1 MGEHQGAEALAG
13 RTPTVLS
20 AHYDDGVLS
29 CGGLLAAGAEAGTP
43 GTVVTVFSG
52 APEPPLS
59 AEARKFHRACGL
71 ADADAIARREAEDDR
86 AMDVVGATPVRLG
99 VPDALYRKD
108 AAGNPRYPR
117 DTEISRA
124 ALESEAELIG
134 ELAAVMAAEPAVRDA
149 ELLLAPLAIGNH
161 IDHRITRA
169 AARLLDRDPDT
180 VWWYEDAPYVIFP
193 RALLEPFDESR
204 TAPRIFRLTGGQWD
218 RKLRGIGCY
227 ASQAPILLGGNTEL
241 PKYLTMYAESL
252 AGGEP
257 AERYW
262 KLPAAQL

>member
-1 MGEHQGAEALAG
+1 MGELQGVEALAG

-29 CGGLLAAGAEAGTP
+29 CGGLLAACAEAGTP

-59 AEARKFHRACGL
+59 AAARKFHRACGL
-71 ADADAIARREAEDDR
+71 GDTDAIACREAEDDR
-86 AMDVVGATPVRLG
+86 AMAVVGAAPVRLG

-108 AAGNPRYPR
+108 PAGNPRYPR
-117 DTEISRA
+117 DEEISRA
-124 ALESEAELIG
+124 ALAAETELIG
-134 ELAAVMAAEPAVRDA
+134 RLAAVLADEPSVRDA
-149 ELLLAPLAIGNH
+149 ELILAPLAIGNH

-193 RALLEPFDESR
+193 KELLEPFDESHTHPR
-204 TAPRIFRLTGGQWD
+204 TVRLTERQWQA
-218 RKLRGIGCY
+218 KLRGIGCY

-241 PKYLTMYAESL
+241 PKWLTMYAESL
-252 AGGEP
+252 ADGEP

-262 KLPAAQL
+262 KLPAA